1 MSDLNQVEDNIVYK
15 LIVLDIVKDKYDWN
29 EM

>member
-1 MSDLNQVEDNIVYK
+1 MTDLNELQNNIVYK
-15 LIVLDIVKDKYDWN
+15 LIVVNNLKEKYDWN

>member
-1 MSDLNQVEDNIVYK
+1 MSDLTKVEDNIVYK
-15 LIVLDIVKDKYDWN
+15 LIVLDFVKDKYDWN